1 MNAIIRHLVE
11 EHGYNQENA
20 EAAME
25 GWDILPIES
34 GETVVGH
41 LAKQGSEIHT
51 VLFPEYRG
59 TAKNRAV
66 IRQYHKLIAECVF
79 LTTRIPLNDTADI
92 PITEGVG
99 FREVRRDGA
108 FIYYWMDG
116 STVIGG
122 KKNAS
127 TRL

>member
-1 MNAIIRHLVE
+1 MNAIIRHLAE
-11 EHGYNQENA
+11 EHGLSVDAA
-20 EAAME
+20 EE
-25 GWDILPIES
+25 SLDGWDIMPIES

-41 LAKQGSEIHT
+41 LAKKGSEIHT

-66 IRQYHKLIAECVF
+66 IRLYHKLIAEHVF
-79 LTTRIPLNDTADI
+79 LTTRIPLSDTEDI

-99 FREVRRDGA
+99 FREVRRDDA
-108 FIYYWMDG
+108 FIYYWLD
-116 STVIGG
+116 SQTVIGG

-127 TRL
+127 T